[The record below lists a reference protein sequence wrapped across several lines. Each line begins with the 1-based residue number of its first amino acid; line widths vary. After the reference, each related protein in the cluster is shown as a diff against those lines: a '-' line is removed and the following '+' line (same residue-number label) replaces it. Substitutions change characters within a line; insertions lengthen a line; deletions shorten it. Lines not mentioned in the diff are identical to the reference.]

1 MPERCG
7 AREPYKK
14 TRHKRGLLIASA
26 TFCVFASQANAKPP
40 AAIHTYLQESGA
52 GAPVGKVNVAPEVMD
67 GHCITKVS
75 PIYPQTDG
83 TPRKRATVVV
93 RVVISKSGSVS
104 PVRVVSGD
112 SSLEAEATNAVR
124 LWRYKPFL
132 RDGEVMDVTTDISVD
147 FDPQTQ
153 GGLISHPKH

>member
-7 AREPYKK
+7 GWGRNAK
-14 TRHKRGLLIASA
+14 TRHIRELFIVST
-26 TFCVFASQANAKPP
+26 TFFVLASQANAIPP
-40 AAIHTYLQESGA
+40 AAIHSYLQESGA
-52 GAPVGKVNVAPEVMD
+52 GAPVGKPSVDPEVMD

-83 TPRKRATVVV
+83 SPRIRATVVV
-93 RVVISKSGSVS
+93 RVVIWKSGTVS

-124 LWRYKPFL
+124 LWRYKPFV
-132 RDGEVMDVTTDISVD
+132 RDGEAMDVSTDISVV

-153 GGLISHPKH
+153 GGLITHPKH